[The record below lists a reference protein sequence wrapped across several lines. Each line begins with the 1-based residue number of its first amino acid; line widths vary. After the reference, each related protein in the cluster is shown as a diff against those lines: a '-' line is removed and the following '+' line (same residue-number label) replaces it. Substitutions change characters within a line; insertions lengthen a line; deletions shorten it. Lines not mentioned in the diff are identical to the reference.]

1 MPVSRSVLN
10 GVRAGLVAL
19 ALGGTALVG
28 GVAPAQAAVGFQLNF
43 GLPGPGPGLVL
54 RFGSPDYYRY
64 CMKNSQIRS
73 ELRQRGYRDVQI
85 VREMNATNK
94 VWAVGR
100 KGGEWFQMRVDR
112 CNGRVDRIR
121 EINGPNRDGRF
132 SLTFTF

>member
-1 MPVSRSVLN
+1 MN
-10 GVRAGLVAL
+10 GIRAGLVAV

-28 GVAPAQAAVGFQLNF
+28 VAPAQAAVSFGLNF
-43 GLPGPGPGLVL
+43 NIPGPGPGVIL
-54 RFGSPDYYRY
+54 RFGTPNYYKY
-64 CMKNSQIRS
+64 CWDNSKIRR
-73 ELRQRGYRDVQI
+73 ELRQAGYRDVQI
-85 VREMNATNK
+85 VREQNNINK

-121 EINGPNRDGRF
+121 EIDGPNRNGRF